1 MKKKKLLCVLLAAS
15 MVVLSACG
23 GGGSQDTASQSSSE
37 DSSAQT
43 EDSSQTTDSIADR
56 DTLNIAL
63 ADDIVSMDPAYSYD
77 NLTNQVVNQV
87 TQGLLYLD
95 AEGQIQPQLCSSWEV
110 VDDTTYVYEI
120 RDDVTFSDGS
130 PMTMEDV
137 LFSLERH
144 MDEDVAS
151 YLAWMYAN
159 VDSIEQTGDWEI
171 TVHLSAPDA
180 AWQYAFATT
189 AGHIVS
195 KAYYDEHTEDFG
207 NPGTGVVGTGPYV
220 LSDWTPGSEIN
231 LSNNENYWDTENE
244 PHFKNVSFK
253 IITDANAQATALA
266 NGQADYM
273 FDPPTEMLDTLQEA
287 ENLSLSEVEGWT
299 VLYMAMNCQQGP
311 FSDVNV
317 RKAVASALDKDAL
330 YEGVLKDNGTY
341 AKNGLPFSSALY
353 GSEADSWDT
362 YAETAVDEKN
372 DLEQAKQ
379 YLAQSEYPDGFE
391 CSLYINQDSI
401 YNSIAIYVQE
411 ALSQIGITVNIEQ
424 RSGDEMSNIQFGSTR
439 DYDMAIVRWTAD
451 YPDVNGQ
458 LYPLFHSDN
467 IAEGGGNTCCYS
479 NEEVDQLL
487 EQQLASIDAA
497 ERTQLQ
503 QQAMDIIANDTPMI
517 CFDFP
522 YKRIAMNKDL
532 TGFEVNASITWNFF
546 AKDLT
551 VSE

>member
-1 MKKKKLLCVLLAAS
+1 

-231 LSNNENYWDTENE
+231 LSYNENYWDTENE